1 MKHLEELSRMRV
13 NEAIQN
19 GLEAQRIH
27 RILAES
33 GERQARPVFAP
44 KNLLSQFSRLFFT
57 CLPTLRKGNGEGR
70 LVQQGEQLASDVSLL
85 DLVDIKQVD

>member
-19 GLEAQRIH
+19 GLEAQRVH

-33 GERQARPVFAP
+33 GERQAQPDFAP

-57 CLPTLRKGNGEGR
+57 RLPTLRKGNGEGR
-70 LVQQGEQLASDVSLL
+70 LVQECEQLAADTS
-85 DLVDIKQVD
+85 

>member
-27 RILAES
+27 RILAEG
-33 GERQARPVFAP
+33 GERQAQSVLAP
-44 KNLLSQFSRLFFT
+44 KNLLHQFNRLFFAH
-57 CLPTLRKGNGEGR
+57 LPTFRKGGGEGR
-70 LVQQGEQLASDVSLL
+70 LVEVGKQLVPDTS
-85 DLVDIKQVD
+85 

>member
-19 GLEAQRIH
+19 GLESQRIH

-33 GERQARPVFAP
+33 GERQVQPVFARQ
-44 KNLLSQFSRLFFT
+44 NLLRQLNRLFFAH
-57 CLPTLRKGNGEGR
+57 LPSLAKGGGEGR
-70 LVQQGEQLASDVSLL
+70 LVECGEQMVTDTS
-85 DLVDIKQVD
+85 

>member
-27 RILAES
+27 RILAEN
-33 GERQARPVFAP
+33 GERQAQPVFAL
-44 KNLLSQFSRLFFT
+44 KNLLSRFSRLIFT
-57 CLPTLRKGNGEGR
+57 YFSTIRKGNGEGR
-70 LVQQGEQLASDVSLL
+70 LVQECEQLA
-85 DLVDIKQVD
+85 VDTS

>member
-27 RILAES
+27 RILAEG
-33 GERQARPVFAP
+33 GERQAQPTFAP
-44 KNLLSQFSRLFFT
+44 RIS
-57 CLPTLRKGNGEGR
+57 
-70 LVQQGEQLASDVSLL
+70 
-85 DLVDIKQVD
+85 